1 MVVGEEIKNIIIIII
16 IISVEIRPSAR
27 FAKSFVRAPSASI
40 ANRPTAA
47 SSGPWAQL
55 ERIALIAH
63 QFCECCVPSAATY
76 IQIKKSHQLIIKLL
90 YKPTNFFFQE
100 RTPSAIYAYPT

>member
-1 MVVGEEIKNIIIIII
+1 MEVMVAGEEIKNIIII

-27 FAKSFVRAPSASI
+27 FAKSIVPAPSASI
-40 ANRPTAA
+40 ANRPA
-47 SSGPWAQL
+47 SSSPWAQL
-55 ERIALIAH
+55 ELIGPIGH

-90 YKPTNFFFQE
+90 YKPTNCFFQE